1 MRRIGKY
8 QYADS
13 GKTLVLT
20 AAGLEAAQ
28 VRKAFLQLDDPK
40 DGLGKVPAA
49 WVDNGWIQE
58 AVKGER

>member
-20 AAGLEAAQ
+20 AAGLETTQ
-28 VRKAFLQLDDPK
+28 VRKAFLQLDDPNM
-40 DGLGKVPAA
+40 GLGKVPAS
-49 WVDNGWIQE
+49 WVDNGWIME
-58 AVKGER
+58 VVKGGR